1 MRDSSPDQNEPE
13 LHRAADP
20 ARERFGRSTAGRSA
34 SAHGEVR
41 ARGKSYTD
49 RPQFGD
55 TNKVARDSRKKTLSG
70 WLLVALIAAT
80 LTVSGLIWEQ
90 ESLPHWMHPWSAAP
104 QQQQT
109 LTLTGADIDYAATAA
124 ARAALA
130 RGEIPPILAHAD
142 AETRGKILSGEEN
155 LYTKRLVEETQRGI
169 VVHARV
175 SSGGVFLGED
185 ILTAERPQGT
195 TFPAGAG
202 APTHFHFTVEQAG
215 PNGVVSC
222 YINSVNGASVGTR
235 PMAAGESADLE
246 VITR

>member
-1 MRDSSPDQNEPE
+1 
-13 LHRAADP
+13 
-20 ARERFGRSTAGRSA
+20 
-34 SAHGEVR
+34 
-41 ARGKSYTD
+41 
-49 RPQFGD
+49 
-55 TNKVARDSRKKTLSG
+55 
-70 WLLVALIAAT
+70 
-80 LTVSGLIWEQ
+80 LIWEQ
-90 ESLPHWMHPWSAAP
+90 KSLPHWMHPWSAAP
-104 QQQQT
+104 QHQQT

-130 RGEIPPILAHAD
+130 RGEIPPILARAD
-142 AETRGKILSGEEN
+142 AETRRKILSGEEN
-155 LYTKRLVEETQRGI
+155 LYTKRLVQETQRGI

-235 PMAAGESADLE
+235 QMAAGESADLE